1 MPIFMKNNKMKK
13 EITYILM
20 FFLIVSPS
28 LTAQKSIKE
37 APKHIFMIGFDGLS
51 SYSLRHGAD
60 MPVLHNLMKQGAYS
74 LQART
79 VLPSI
84 SAVNWASIFMGAGPE
99 LHGYTTNN
107 GKKLATGYAPD
118 LPSRVI
124 TENGIFPDIYHL
136 IRKKKPT
143 AKLGF
148 MCKWWRMPHLV
159 DTLSID
165 HVSNEVLTENNLTK
179 KFDIKSYVTPATEY
193 IKKTKPNFASF
204 IFSQPDA
211 IGHHKGWESD
221 EYYQA
226 LRNIDAALGYIIA
239 AIQEA
244 AIMNESVII
253 ITSDHGG
260 IETRHGGITMKEME
274 APIVYYGKG
283 IKKGHEIQ
291 SSVMIYDVAATIAY
305 MFDIDLPQV
314 WIARPTKEIFID
326 KIKKNEK

>member
-1 MPIFMKNNKMKK
+1 MKK
-13 EITYILM
+13 TIRYILI
-20 FFLIVSPS
+20 FLVIISPP
-28 LTAQKSIKE
+28 LLFAQEPIKKI
-37 APKHIFMIGFDGLS
+37 PKHIFMIGFDGLS
-51 SYSLRHGAD
+51 SHSLKHGAD
-60 MPVLHNLMKQGAYS
+60 MPVLRKLMRQGAYS
-74 LQART
+74 LDVRT

-118 LPSRVI
+118 LPSRVV

-136 IRKKKPT
+136 IRKKNST

-148 MCKWWRMPHLV
+148 MYKWWRMPHLV

-165 HVSNEVLTENNLTK
+165 HVSNEVLTENDLTK
-179 KFDIKSYVTPATEY
+179 VFDIKSYVTPATEY
-193 IKKTKPNFASF
+193 IKKTKPTFASF

-211 IGHHKGWESD
+211 IGHNKGWESD

-226 LRNIDAALGYIIA
+226 LRNIDTALGYIIA

-244 AIMNESVII
+244 GIMAESVII

-274 APIVYYGKG
+274 APIVYCGKG

-305 MFDIDLPQV
+305 MFDLDLPQV

-326 KIKKNEK
+326 KIK